1 LFKFSINIALQLH
14 PIKLSTCNLHGTNT
28 RAGITARVEHIS
40 LTQFISSSA
49 LKHDSSQSDLWLESG
64 GLTIGPIDA
73 EAAMAL
79 PNPDFHKIQD
89 NFLKIHD
96 KKTKRLWFV
105 WPPEEVRVLPI
116 CDQTFQQTTL
126 NFHIDIRGG
135 NFARSKHS

>member
-1 LFKFSINIALQLH
+1 
-14 PIKLSTCNLHGTNT
+14 
-28 RAGITARVEHIS
+28 

-105 WPPEEVRVLPI
+105 WPPGEVRDKSDWLLSCLRADDEMNCVKEM
-116 CDQTFQQTTL
+116 CSTL
-126 NFHIDIRGG
+126 AVIPALVFVPCKLQVDSLIG
-135 NFARSKHS
+135 RSCNAILIIF